1 MNEAERDPLWFRW
14 IARGLDWLSA
24 GLGLTGGSLVLAG
37 GALLLAPEPT
47 PATDAFRT
55 IALFLG
61 GLGLVFGS
69 FATAFASDRLYRG
82 LAADR
87 STWSLISASGGLLLL
102 GFTVLLEMSLDLR
115 VSHAA
120 IGLASVTLLVG
131 SLAFVGR
138 MFTLTGVTFRFAPAT
153 RGRRLVAITVVSL
166 GCGAALSFLPL
177 FLANATPREC
187 AVRIGGIAALSIAVP
202 ALVAIMPLRR
212 FRRQL
217 VMSADGADWCPS
229 CGYRRPPRTRCPECG
244 RGDGTL
250 PAS

>member
-1 MNEAERDPLWFRW
+1 MNGAERDPHWFRR
-14 IARGLDWLSA
+14 IVRGLEWLAA
-24 GLGLTGGSLVLAG
+24 GLTLSGGSLVLAG
-37 GALLLAPEPT
+37 GALVLAPEPSA
-47 PATDAFRT
+47 ATDAFRT

-82 LAADR
+82 LDGAR

-102 GFTVLLEMSLDLR
+102 GFTVMLEMSLDLR

-120 IGLASVTLLVG
+120 IGLASVTLLVA
-131 SLAFVGR
+131 SLASLGR
-138 MFTLTGVTFRFAPAT
+138 IFTVAGDTFRFVPAI
-153 RGRRLVAITVVSL
+153 RGRRLLAITIVSL

-177 FLANATPREC
+177 LLANATPREC
-187 AVRIGGIAALSIAVP
+187 AVRIGGIAALSVAVP
-202 ALVAIMPLRR
+202 ALIAIVPLGR

-217 VMSADGADWCPS
+217 VQSADGADWCPS

-244 RGDGTL
+244 AGDGTL

>member
-1 MNEAERDPLWFRW
+1 MNEAERDPLWFRR
-14 IARGLDWLSA
+14 IVSGLGWLA
-24 GLGLTGGSLVLAG
+24 VGLGLSGGSLVLAG
-37 GALLLAPEPT
+37 GALLLAPEPSPT
-47 PATDAFRT
+47 TDAFRT

-82 LAADR
+82 LDAAR
-87 STWSLISASGGLLLL
+87 STWSLLSASGGLLLL
-102 GFTVLLEMSLDLR
+102 GFTVVLEMSLDLR
-115 VSHAA
+115 ISHAA
-120 IGLASVTLLVG
+120 IGLASVALLVG

-138 MFTLTGVTFRFAPAT
+138 IFTVAGGTFRFQPST
-153 RGRRLVAITVVSL
+153 RGRRLVAITVASL

-177 FLANATPREC
+177 LLANATPREC

-202 ALVAIMPLRR
+202 GLVAIVPLRR
-212 FRRQL
+212 FRDQL
-217 VMSADGADWCPS
+217 VRSADGGDWCPA
-229 CGYRRPPRTRCPECG
+229 CGYRRPPHTRCPECG